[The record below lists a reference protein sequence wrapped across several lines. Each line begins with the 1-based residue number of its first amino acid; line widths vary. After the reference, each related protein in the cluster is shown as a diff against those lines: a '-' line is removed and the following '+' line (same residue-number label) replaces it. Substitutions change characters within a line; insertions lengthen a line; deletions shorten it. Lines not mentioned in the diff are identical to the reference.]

1 MSELPGA
8 SESGPAESGA
18 GRVVQS
24 VGAYADGKLRQ
35 GSSMIQAL
43 GGMAYLL
50 GDALVWTGRGLFKPG
65 IRIGR
70 AALRDQMVRV
80 GVDSI
85 GIVVLVQMFIGCILA
100 LQLAPVLRSYGQV
113 EQVAVVVAIAIV
125 RELGPLITAIV
136 LSGFAGASIAAEVGA
151 MVESEEIKALRAH
164 ALNPIQF
171 LIVPRFL
178 ATTLMIVGL
187 AVIADVVG
195 VLGGL
200 LTSWG
205 VLGIS
210 PHVYLD
216 MTQEALVVKDFVT
229 GLVKALVF
237 GMLISMIACYQGLNV
252 SGGAVGVGR
261 ATTRTVVQ
269 CIVAIIGMD
278 AVFTAVFYV
287 FEL

>member
-1 MSELPGA
+1 MSDLPGTHSGEQSA
-8 SESGPAESGA
+8 STVERAV
-18 GRVVQS
+18 RR
-24 VGAYADGKLRQ
+24 VGAYADERMRSAAGAVR
-35 GSSMIQAL
+35 GV
-43 GGMAYLL
+43 GGMVYLFA
-50 GDALVWTGRGLFKPG
+50 DTLVWCFRGLFRPG
-65 IRIGR
+65 VKLGR
-70 AALRDQMVRV
+70 ASIKEQMVRV

-85 GIVVLVQMFIGCILA
+85 GIVMLVEFFIGAILA
-100 LQLAPVLRSYGQV
+100 FQLAPVLASYGQV
-113 EQVAVVVAIAIV
+113 EQVAVVIAIAVV

-136 LSGFAGASIAAEVGA
+136 LSGFAGASITAEIGA

-178 ATTLMIVGL
+178 ATTGMIVGL
-187 AVIADVVG
+187 TVIADIVG
-195 VLGGL
+195 VLGGC

-210 PHVYLD
+210 PQVYID
-216 MTQEALVVKDFVT
+216 ITQRALVTKDFVT
-229 GLVKALVF
+229 GLIKASIF
-237 GMLISMIACYQGLNV
+237 GMLIATIACYQGLNV

-278 AVFTAVFYV
+278 AVFTAIFYA